1 MQVKRKILIDV
12 IAWDNQARFIIPP
25 WQRHYVW
32 GEHEVRQMW
41 IDWENDCANDRKHFC
56 GVLLF
61 RQLPDSTTS
70 WEIVDG
76 QQRMTTFFLFFLAL
90 REVCEQQRIDF
101 TELGNAFTLPG
112 SSTCRLV
119 LQEGVN
125 EDRDVMN
132 ALLNRTTNQIEE
144 NIREESALYK
154 AYRVFITRLSKM
166 RREEIPPFVLK
177 VLQNVD
183 FVVLTVDEGDDTR
196 HIFEALNSR
205 GKQVDPDDLVANL
218 ITYTIADNPELNEKA
233 KEVWS
238 VITNMF
244 DHEELAVFLDTFGLR
259 NGKQTERGTAFD
271 EIKFEI
277 DAAVKANRV
286 KEWLKEFKRAAN
298 NYNDILSPANS
309 DDPIQVMLSELQR
322 LRVAKLNPF
331 LLALMEAYRHTP
343 ASEPLLHNILAA
355 VVRILIK
362 HERPS
367 YRIEIFTRDACS
379 LFEDNAMSPE
389 VRLEGLISLVDD
401 IWIDDAT
408 FRDAFVKKS
417 IYGPGAHLSRL
428 RYYMEKLEQKLSERN
443 GTPFQAQFTSQT
455 TIEHIMPQTLNEG
468 GVWRNSLR
476 TPDPIQ
482 LDLKHKSYVNTIGNL
497 TVLLTKDNP
506 AAGNAAY
513 SQKRDF
519 YIHPNQT
526 IKKLGLRRKLHIGN
540 CALNSYFESVP
551 NWNLQTIVDRGQFLA
566 DLALQIWNKEP
577 WNREIK

>member
-1 MQVKRKILIDV
+1 MQVIRKTLADV
-12 IAWDNQARFIIPP
+12 IAWDNQARFVIPP

-32 GEHEVRQMW
+32 GDHEVKQMW
-41 IDWENDCANDRKHFC
+41 VDWENDCANDQKHFC

-61 RQLPDSTTS
+61 RQLPDSSTS

-90 REVCEQQRIDF
+90 RQTCEKQKIDF

-119 LQEGVN
+119 LQEGLN

-132 ALLNRTTNQIEE
+132 ALLNRTTEKLE
-144 NIREESALYK
+144 PKTLEESVLYA
-154 AYRVFITRLSKM
+154 AYRVFITKLSEM

-177 VLQNVD
+177 VLQNID
-183 FVVLTVDEGDDTR
+183 LVVLTVDETDDTR

-218 ITYTIADNPELNEKA
+218 ITYTIADNPELNERA
-233 KEVWS
+233 KDAWS
-238 VITNMF
+238 CVTNLF
-244 DHEELAVFLDTFGLR
+244 DHEELADFLDALGMR

-277 DAAVKANRV
+277 DAAVKTNRV
-286 KEWLKEFKRAAN
+286 KDWLKEFKRAAN
-298 NYNDILSPANS
+298 NYNDILSPDNS
-309 DDPIQVMLSELQR
+309 DDPIQVMLSEMKR

-331 LLALMEAYRHTP
+331 LLALMEAYRNTP

-355 VVRILIK
+355 VVRLLIK
-362 HERPS
+362 HDRPS
-367 YRIEIFTRDACS
+367 YRIDNFTRDACDA
-379 LFEDNAMSPE
+379 FEDNNVSPAA
-389 VRLEGLISLVDD
+389 RLEKVISLVDD

-408 FRDAFVKKS
+408 FSDAFVKKS

-428 RYYMEKLEQKLSERN
+428 RYYLEKLEQKLSERS
-443 GTPFQAQFTSQT
+443 GTPFQAHFSNQT
-455 TIEHIMPQTLNEG
+455 TIEHIMPQTLDEG

-476 TPDPIQ
+476 TPDLIQ

-506 AAGNAAY
+506 AAGNAPY

-526 IKKLGLRRKLHIGN
+526 IKKLGLRRKLAIGN

-551 NWNLQTIVDRGQFLA
+551 NWNFQTIVDRGQFLA
-566 DLALQIWNKEP
+566 SLALQIWNKES
-577 WNREIK
+577 WNRDIK